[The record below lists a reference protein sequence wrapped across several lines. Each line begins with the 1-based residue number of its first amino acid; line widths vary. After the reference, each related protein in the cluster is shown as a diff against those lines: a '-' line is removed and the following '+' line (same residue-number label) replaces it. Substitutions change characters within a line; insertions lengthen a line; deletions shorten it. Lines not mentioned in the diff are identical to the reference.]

1 MIFAKIRSR
10 LRNRVTKRQLL
21 EEFIAVRKELKAERE
36 ATASLGKALFERF
49 SQTEAGIVK
58 RFEGIEQNNM
68 AMLENLDKWGTRLVD
83 EIKNMQAVAFSD
95 EDDKQPTEAQI
106 KREWFGED
114 E

>member
-1 MIFAKIRSR
+1 MIFGKIRSR

-21 EEFIAVRKELKAERE
+21 EE
-36 ATASLGKALFERF
+36 
-49 SQTEAGIVK
+49 
-58 RFEGIEQNNM
+58 
-68 AMLENLDKWGTRLVD
+68 LDKWGTRLSD
-83 EIKNMQAVAFSD
+83 EIKNMQAVASSD